1 MGNTMKKTD
10 TQRIKIKYLQEDTFK
25 EQMEQTAE
33 PYLKKYRRCGRLASF
48 DGTQLFYV
56 CAAAGKGQY
65 CHFAWIQ

>member
-33 PYLKKYRRCGRLASF
+33 PYLKIPALR
-48 DGTQLFYV
+48 Q
-56 CAAAGKGQY
+56 AGKL
-65 CHFAWIQ
+65 